1 MKTKGNTKNI
11 FARSPTLD
19 TVLMIEEFI
28 QKHSGDYTRRKLWQA
43 LPRKVMWQTFNV
55 VIAYLEDTNK
65 IGIDKI
71 GYIVYVYNPKLAR
84 KYLKR
89 KDLEWKG

>member
-1 MKTKGNTKNI
+1 MKTKNI

-19 TVLMIEEFI
+19 TVMMVEEFI
-28 QKHSGDYTRRKLWQA
+28 KKHSGDYTRRKLWQN
-43 LPRKVMWQTFNV
+43 LPKKVMWQTFNV
-55 VIAYLEDTNK
+55 IIDYLEDEGK
-65 IGIDKI
+65 IGIDRI
-71 GYIVYVYNPKLAR
+71 GYIVYVYNPKLVR

>member
-1 MKTKGNTKNI
+1 MKTKANTKNI

-19 TVLMIEEFI
+19 TVMMIEEFI
-28 QKHSGDYTRRKLWQA
+28 KKHSGDYTRRKLWQN
-43 LPRKVMWQTFNV
+43 LPKKVMWQTFNV

-71 GYIVYVYNPKLAR
+71 GYVVYVYNPALTK

-89 KDLEWKG
+89 KDLE